1 MLRIELNNDELI
13 FKGNANDVDFTMK
26 GLQFKSEENI
36 IAVFD
41 KSTGILLSKNSVMD
55 KNDSIEMKWNHKVK
69 KIIQTKNLIQ
79 L

>member
-13 FKGNANDVDFTMK
+13 FKGNVNDVDFTMK
-26 GLQFKSEENI
+26 DLQFKNEGNI
-36 IAVFD
+36 IATFD
-41 KSTGILLSKNSVMD
+41 KSTGILLSKHSVMD
-55 KNDSIEMKWNHKVK
+55 KNDSVEMKWDYKVK